1 MYLLLQHYLMNEI
14 DNTLMVYSAR
24 VHGTLNPKEMPETLD
39 YDVVHS
45 QLPPISELASPGIF
59 IQFIDKYG
67 NVVLKS
73 GNLDNQELPIK
84 QTLIAQ
90 GFEGNVAINT
100 VPEDDGSEVR
110 IMVSPMYLGGQTLL
124 LTVAQSLD
132 TFDSVMSNVRFAIL
146 IGISLALLLSGISGA
161 FLVRRALSP
170 VKRITNTA
178 RNIEESSDLSQR
190 VYYSGPPD
198 EMGQLAMT
206 FNHMIEHLNKVFQS
220 QKQFV
225 ADASHDLRIPL
236 TVMKGN
242 LDLLRRNPDR
252 EELGEVLSA
261 IDTEINRMTQIASS
275 LLTLAEVESGQV
287 GTKEDI
293 PLEIIILDEYQRA
306 RRLGGNRK
314 ILLQCHEELK
324 VKGDNYRIRQLLS
337 NLIDN
342 AIKYTPDEGTIT
354 LSLSRDNGW
363 ACLEVSDTGIGISPE
378 HLPNIFNPF
387 YRTDKARSRDG
398 GGVGLG
404 LAIVKGIA
412 EQHGGKVTVTSE
424 LGKGST
430 FTARL
435 KL

>member
-1 MYLLLQHYLMNEI
+1 VYLLLQHYLMNEI

-73 GNLDNQELPIK
+73 GNLDNQELPVN
-84 QTLIAQ
+84 QPLIAQ
-90 GFEGNVAINT
+90 GFEGNVAIAT

-110 IMVSPMYLGGQTLL
+110 IMVSPMYFSGQTLL

-132 TFDSVMSNVRFAIL
+132 TFASVMSNVRFAIL
-146 IGISLALLLSGISGA
+146 IGISLALLLSGMSGA

-170 VKRITNTA
+170 VKRITSTA

-190 VYYSGPPD
+190 VDYSGPPD

-206 FNHMIEHLNKVFQS
+206 FNHMIEHLNKVFLS

-225 ADASHDLRIPL
+225 AAASHDLRIPL
-236 TVMKGN
+236 TVIKGN

-252 EELGEVLSA
+252 EDRRETLQA
-261 IDTEINRMTQIASS
+261 INSETQRMTKIVSS
-275 LLTLAEVESGQV
+275 LLTLAEIESGQV
-287 GTKEDI
+287 FV
-293 PLEIIILDEYQRA
+293 LEVVSLNEILLEEYQRA
-306 RRLGGNRK
+306 RQLGGKRK
-314 ILLQCHEELK
+314 ILLQCQGELK
-324 VKGDNYRIRQLLS
+324 MKGDNYRIRQLLS

-342 AIKYTPDEGTIT
+342 ALKYTPDEGTIT
-354 LSLSRDNGW
+354 LSLARDNGW

-378 HLPNIFNPF
+378 HLPDIFNPF

-398 GGVGLG
+398 SGVGLG
-404 LAIVKGIA
+404 LAIVKGIT
-412 EQHGGKVTVTSE
+412 EQHGGTVTVSSA
-424 LGKGST
+424 LDKGTT
-430 FTARL
+430 FTAKL